1 MSEKYSIDLGSIVD
15 ELSMK
20 VIYMPSDGKKRPVYR
35 AEVNRPGLPLHGYY
49 DHFEPGR
56 IQIFGKLEH
65 GYLCQ
70 MDDKKRDAS
79 LHVFF
84 SKDPVAVVV
93 TSSLFVFDEMIRY
106 ARPLT
111 ASAAPSLPPA

>member
-56 IQIFGKLEH
+56 VQIFGKLVH
-65 GYLCQ
+65 IAAG
-70 MDDKKRDAS
+70 M
-79 LHVFF
+79 
-84 SKDPVAVVV
+84 
-93 TSSLFVFDEMIRY
+93 
-106 ARPLT
+106 
-111 ASAAPSLPPA
+111 SAAVIGYGGETLIGQVYHELAAFLYDGIAVAGGLNRNVEPKRI